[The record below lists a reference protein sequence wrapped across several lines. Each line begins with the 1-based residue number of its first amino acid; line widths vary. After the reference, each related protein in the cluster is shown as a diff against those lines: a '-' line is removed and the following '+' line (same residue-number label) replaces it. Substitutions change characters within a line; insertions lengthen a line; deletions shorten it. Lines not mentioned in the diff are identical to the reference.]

1 MCHIFGS
8 TIDGVAGIGL
18 YFETVA
24 IDGKL
29 NENITGKP
37 YSIKYF
43 SEPCN

>member
-18 YFETVA
+18 HFETVA

-29 NENITGKP
+29 NENIYGKRD
-37 YSIKYF
+37 SLKFF